1 MLRALAVIV
10 GLAFLGLAAGLAIHS
25 GKAFLALGPGIVGV
39 LILAGT
45 LFERYHYRRLADAP
59 PGPGWT
65 DTGERFRDPESDATV
80 AVFFHPPSGE
90 RRYVRVPG

>member
-1 MLRALAVIV
+1 MLRALAII
-10 GLAFLGLAAGLAIHS
+10 LGLALLGLAGGLAIHTD
-25 GKAFLALGPGIVGV
+25 KAFVALGPGILGA

-65 DTGERFRDPESDATV
+65 DTGERFRDRETDATV

-90 RRYVRVPG
+90 RHYVRVPR